1 MDDSILNILNIHFF
15 LFQFSR
21 SLSTGNAPPNVC
33 QSTADTVVQRNISP
47 SEYAPGSP
55 YRTTSSTG
63 LYLSTSDSVATGG
76 ARSYLNNSTGKKF
89 RIRIFKTNLNKYNFP
104 SQIIHTYIPLINF
117 SIGAQWIYI
126 RCPCVISKT

>member
-1 MDDSILNILNIHFF
+1 MDELTLYVKNAYF

-33 QSTADTVVQRNISP
+33 QSAADTVVQRNISP

-76 ARSYLNNSTGKKF
+76 ARSYLNNSTGKF
-89 RIRIFKTNLNKYNFP
+89 LGHVY
-104 SQIIHTYIPLINF
+104 
-117 SIGAQWIYI
+117 
-126 RCPCVISKT
+126 